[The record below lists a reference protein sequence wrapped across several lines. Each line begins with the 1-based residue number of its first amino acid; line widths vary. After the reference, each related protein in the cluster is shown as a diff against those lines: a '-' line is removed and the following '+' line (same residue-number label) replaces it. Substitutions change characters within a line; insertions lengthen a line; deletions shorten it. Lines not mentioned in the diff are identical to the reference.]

1 MARKSLRS
9 ARVFQIGLVAVLAA
23 AGASGIAMAGATT
36 SSSHSAFCYDKSNR
50 VVHFSPKG
58 HCDAAT
64 QKLRVVGD
72 GSNGARG
79 PKGNKGDP
87 GVNAFVKVTSLPSSA
102 NSGVTATVTATCPMG
117 DVVISGGTTG
127 PNTSITSSAAVGT
140 NDAWQVIYV
149 SSGSPVNAFAICV
162 PGTMTSVTTPPP
174 TTTTTVAPTTTIAPT
189 TTTT

>member
-9 ARVFQIGLVAVLAA
+9 ARAFQIALVAVLAA

-58 HCDAAT
+58 RCDVAT
-64 QKLRVVGD
+64 QRLRVVGD

-79 PKGNKGDP
+79 PKGNTGDP

-117 DVVISGGTTG
+117 DVVISGGSTG
-127 PNTSITSSAAVGT
+127 ALTSVTSSAAVGT
-140 NDAWQVIYV
+140 NDAWQVVYV
-149 SSGSPVNAFAICV
+149 SSGAPVNAFAICV

-174 TTTTTVAPTTTIAPT
+174 TTTTVAPTTTIAPT